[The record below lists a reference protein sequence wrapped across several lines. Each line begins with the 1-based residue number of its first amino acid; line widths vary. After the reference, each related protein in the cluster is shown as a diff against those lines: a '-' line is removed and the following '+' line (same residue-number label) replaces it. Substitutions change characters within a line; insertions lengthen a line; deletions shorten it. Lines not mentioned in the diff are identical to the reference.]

1 MAALPHPRTP
11 SPAVVHLGEFVD
23 TLAALRRG
31 HVIVVMD
38 ADKRT
43 CILDGM
49 GLQWSFRSLDAY
61 GLVEEFDN
69 PDGFEGLHYYRL
81 TSDGEQFAERA
92 LAVWCERPWHQRLML
107 RLRG

>member
-43 CILDGM
+43 WLAEV
-49 GLQWSFRSLDAY
+49 DAW
-61 GLVEEFDN
+61 LARPPTP
-69 PDGFEGLHYYRL
+69 PDAH
-81 TSDGEQFAERA
+81 RA
-92 LAVWCERPWHQRLML
+92 RP
-107 RLRG
+107 

>member
-1 MAALPHPRTP
+1 
-11 SPAVVHLGEFVD
+11 
-23 TLAALRRG
+23 
-31 HVIVVMD
+31 
-38 ADKRT
+38 
-43 CILDGM
+43 M

-92 LAVWCERPWHQRLML
+92 LAAWCERPWHQRLML